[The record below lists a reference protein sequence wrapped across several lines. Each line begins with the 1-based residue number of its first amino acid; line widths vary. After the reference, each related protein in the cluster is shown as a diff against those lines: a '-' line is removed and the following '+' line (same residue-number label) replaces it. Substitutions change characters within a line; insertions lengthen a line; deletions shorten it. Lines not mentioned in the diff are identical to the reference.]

1 MKSARGGNMLVGI
14 MGGTF
19 DPIHTGHLIA
29 AERARVGAGLD
40 EVWFMP
46 ANVPPHK
53 DKATKASAQQR
64 WEMVCRAVEGN
75 PHFKPMDVEIR
86 KGGVSYSIDTVELL
100 CNQHPDIEFSYII
113 GADMVRYLPQWYRID
128 DILKL
133 IRFIGLGRPGYELE
147 QEPLP
152 EHIESRLTRVT
163 MPLVEISSSV
173 IRDEREQGGS
183 IRYWVP
189 ERVYDYIEVN
199 GLYES

>member
-1 MKSARGGNMLVGI
+1 MLVGI

-53 DKATKASAQQR
+53 EKATKASAGQR
-64 WEMVCRAVEGN
+64 WEMVCLAVEGN
-75 PHFKPMDVEIR
+75 PHFHPTNIEIQ
-86 KGGVSYSIDTVELL
+86 KGGVSYSIDTIELL
-100 CNQHPDIEFSYII
+100 CNQHPDIEFVYII

-128 DILKL
+128 DILER
-133 IRFIGLGRPGYELE
+133 IRFIGLGRPGFELE
-147 QEPLP
+147 QEKLP
-152 EHIESRLTRVT
+152 PHIASRVTMVT

-173 IRDEREQGGS
+173 IRDERQSGGS

-199 GLYES
+199 RLYES